1 MSAKEDDTGGLTPVK
16 EDNAGRHQIDPTDC
30 VVLVSV

>member
-1 MSAKEDDTGGLTPVK
+1 MSAKADDTGGLTPVK
-16 EDNAGRHQIDPTDC
+16 EDNAGRLQIDPSDC